1 MYKNELNKLS
11 KNKNSIPLEK
21 YEKILDQLNEEQKA
35 HLQLFKN
42 YELIKK
48 ENETI
53 KLALLE
59 KSKDNINFKYNEQ
72 VNHTNISQIDKNQS
86 KFLEDNVD
94 MNDLFLEVFFLYN

>member
-1 MYKNELNKLS
+1 MYKNEIHKLT
-11 KNKNSIPLEK
+11 KNNNFIPLEK

-53 KLALLE
+53 KQALLD
-59 KSKDNINFKYNEQ
+59 KSKDNINCKNIEQ
-72 VNHTNISQIDKNQS
+72 VNQTIISQIDKNQT
-86 KFLEDNVD
+86 KFLDDGVEV
-94 MNDLFLEVFFLYN
+94 NDLFLEVFCL